1 MGSTTDKKRSRGSR
15 GGKPAAAYKDGPT
28 AEGDGSA
35 AKGLRAADFIRSYW
49 IALRVFSLSLA
60 VGGAGFGLIAAW
72 YRGELFLRGS
82 FDGWL
87 LVFLVMIAGLCSQA
101 GANLIND
108 YFEGS
113 FKYPDSSQR
122 TMQFLGRRRT
132 FFDVFVFVS
141 GIGALGLAGLIGLYL
156 VWRTDYVM
164 LVIGLVGL
172 IGSYAY
178 TGEPFVYKRRGLG
191 VPLSFVLMGPL
202 MNLGAWYAV
211 TSELSWYPVLLGLPV
226 ALFVPAMMISNEMRD
241 FYRDH
246 RISMGTLSVR
256 IGRRPSIILYDL
268 LTFGAFLLTAGYV
281 ALGFYPV
288 AALAVWLTLP
298 LAVSGHLRVLG
309 HHSRS
314 IPATNQLHLFFMS
327 ILIAALLLG

>member
-1 MGSTTDKKRSRGSR
+1 MGSTTDKESGKDPGSENR
-15 GGKPAAAYKDGPT
+15 KAGGPEGKELESKGFNAA
-28 AEGDGSA
+28 EVM
-35 AKGLRAADFIRSYW
+35 RSYW
-49 IALRVFSLSLA
+49 MALSVFSLSLA

-72 YRGELFLRGS
+72 YRGELFSAGR

-87 LVFLVMIAGLCSQA
+87 LVLLVMIAGLCSQA

-122 TMQFLGRRRT
+122 TMHFLGRRRT
-132 FFDVFVFVS
+132 RFDVFVFLS
-141 GIGALGLAGLIGLYL
+141 GIGVLGLAGLIGLYL

-164 LVIGLVGL
+164 LIIGLAGI

-191 VPLSFVLMGPL
+191 VPLSFLLMGPL

-211 TSELSWYPVLLGLPV
+211 TAEHSRYPVLLGLPV

-256 IGRRPSIILYDL
+256 IGRRPSIVLYDL
-268 LTFGAFLLTAGYV
+268 LTFGAFLLTAAYV
-281 ALGFYPV
+281 AADFYPP

-298 LAVSGHLRVLG
+298 LAVGGHLRVVG

-314 IPATNQLHLFFMS
+314 IP
-327 ILIAALLLG
+327 